1 MNCIFVFGTL
11 KRGFPLHD
19 RALAGADYRGLY
31 RTSERFPMF
40 VAGQWFAPM
49 VLDEPGIGH
58 HVLGELYE
66 VEDWRLKLI
75 DEMESVGIPGNFR
88 ASISVVRLCDG
99 VACLASV
106 YMKSREL
113 AVPVHT
119 RYLNEYQDRR
129 FIPPE
134 LRPKPREGMQ

>member
-1 MNCIFVFGTL
+1 MNRIFVFGTL

-19 RALAGADYRGLY
+19 RALAGAAYRGLY

-40 VAGQWFAPM
+40 VAGRWFAPM
-49 VLDEPGIGH
+49 MIEEPGLGH

-66 VEDWRLKLI
+66 VEDWRLNLI

-88 ASISVVRLCDG
+88 TSISVERRCDG
-99 VACLASV
+99 VACLAGV
-106 YMKSREL
+106 YTKSREL

-119 RYLNEYQDRR
+119 PYLKEYRDGR
-129 FIPPE
+129 FVPPE
-134 LRPKPREGMQ
+134 LRPKPREAKR

>member
-1 MNCIFVFGTL
+1 MNWIFVFGTL

-19 RALAGADYRGLY
+19 RALAGTACLGSY

-49 VLDEPGIGH
+49 MLDEPGTGH

-88 ASISVVRLCDG
+88 TSASVVRLCDG
-99 VACLASV
+99 VAGFASV

-119 RYLNEYQDRR
+119 PYLNEYQDRR
-129 FIPPE
+129 SIPPE
-134 LRPKPREGMQ
+134 LRPKQREGMQ